1 MSHSSRP
8 TTIAQVASHAGVSP
22 ATVSR
27 VMNGRFVGDDAV
39 AERVRASALELA
51 YRPNH
56 AARSL
61 ALGRTGA
68 VAFVVPD
75 LANPAFQAVLSGLS
89 KTAARDG
96 YRVLVA
102 DSGEDIADEPELVE
116 EIRRRCDAIVL
127 CAPRMPHDAL
137 LRLADSLR
145 PLVLVNRPD
154 ASVAAPSLS
163 IDYGAGI
170 RDLTEHLHG
179 LGHTKLAFLAG
190 PPQSVSN
197 ARREDALTAFEE
209 ATPDVSIARIACGVG
224 IEDGL
229 NAADAVIAS
238 GATGVVAF
246 NDLVA
251 IGLMNGLA
259 ERGLQV
265 PEDVSVAGFDDIPY
279 ARYSSPSLTT
289 VSVPH
294 TELGV
299 EAWGRMRAVL
309 DRPQPTQSTVFTPQ
323 LEVRGSTSKPLR

>member
-1 MSHSSRP
+1 MSHTSRP

-27 VMNGRFVGDDAV
+27 IMNGRFVGDEAV
-39 AERVRASALELA
+39 AQRVRESAAALA

-102 DSGEDIADEPELVE
+102 DSGEDIVDEPELVE

-127 CAPRMPHDAL
+127 CAPRMPHDEL

-154 ASVAAPSLS
+154 ANVAAPSLS

-170 RDLTEHLHG
+170 RDLTAHLHQ
-179 LGHTKLAFLAG
+179 LGHAKIAYLAG

-197 ARREDALTAFEE
+197 ALREAALDDFEH
-209 ATPDVSIARIACGVG
+209 ATPEVSVTRIACGVG

-229 NAADAVIAS
+229 NAADAVVA
-238 GATGVVAF
+238 ADVTGVVAF

-259 ERGLQV
+259 ERGLSV
-265 PEDVSVAGFDDIPY
+265 PADISVAGFDDIPY

-309 DRPQPTQSTVFTPQ
+309 ERPQPTQSTTFTPQ
-323 LEVRGSTSKPLR
+323 LEVRGSTSSPV